1 MSKISFKYC
10 PICSEEL
17 EMGKAHFPVSRTIL
31 FEHGRYYSDE
41 ITEELDGQPIKKF
54 FRKSDKSFDS
64 VGSNPSGYCPKCAK
78 IFVEFNIIGEYGL
91 IDDEEDYYNESAD
104 SLYDDKIVSYDD
116 DINEKYNT
124 IDGYK
129 ILTDSI
135 KFKKPED

>member
-1 MSKISFKYC
+1 MNGTSFKYC
-10 PICSEEL
+10 PICNEEL
-17 EMGKAHFPVSRTIL
+17 ETGKAHFPVSRTIL
-31 FEHGRYYSDE
+31 FDHGRYYSDE
-41 ITEELDGQPIKKF
+41 ITEELDGHPIKKF
-54 FRKSDKSFDS
+54 FRKNDKSFDS

-78 IFVEFNIIGEYGL
+78 IFVEFNVIGEYGL
-91 IDDEEDYYNESAD
+91 IDDEDYYNESAD

-135 KFKKPED
+135 KFKKSED